1 MEISLDK
8 IAQDCIT
15 AISDRI
21 KNLNTLNIIVAGKTG
36 VGKST
41 LINSMFRDN
50 LAETGIGKPITQH
63 MRKISKKGVPLN
75 IYDTKG
81 FELGKDAQKEVK
93 KEILD
98 TIKAGMSGTDV
109 NKAIHC
115 IWYCI
120 NTASNRIEPEE
131 IEWLR
136 DLAKENSVTEVPVI
150 IVLTQAFSKPNAEQ
164 MKNLIQDENLDII
177 QVVPVLAQDF
187 VFDESLPPIKA
198 YGLESLLA
206 VMTEVL
212 PEELQDTLQSVQIA
226 SLKAKKKRAQF
237 AVATATATAFGEGFA
252 PIPFADSAL
261 LIPTQVAMI
270 ASITAIYGLD
280 INKSIITAFVSSALG
295 TGGATIAGK
304 TIAANLLKL
313 VPGAGT
319 ILGGTISGA
328 TAGIITTALGEA
340 YILLMEAIYKG
351 ELKAS
356 ELGTPEG
363 KKKLKELFKK
373 KVKETTDED
382 VQKNI
387 ELAETI
393 KAQEVL
399 PDNIITESAEESTDS
414 AGTMETTPE
423 KTE

>member
-1 MEISLDK
+1 MEVSLDK

-150 IVLTQAFSKPNAEQ
+150 IVLTQAFSKPNAEK
-164 MKNLIQDENLDII
+164 MKNLIMDENLDVI

-198 YGLESLLA
+198 YGLDALLA
-206 VMTEVL
+206 IMTEVL

-226 SLKAKKKRAQF
+226 SLKAKKKRAQV

-319 ILGGTISGA
+319 VLGGTISGA
-328 TAGIITTALGEA
+328 TAGVITTALGEA
-340 YILLMEAIYKG
+340 YIVLMEAIYKG
-351 ELKAS
+351 DLKAS

-363 KKKLKELFKK
+363 KKKLKEIFKR
-373 KVKETTDED
+373 KVKETTQED

-387 ELAETI
+387 ELAH
-393 KAQEVL
+393 EV
-399 PDNIITESAEESTDS
+399 ESAAIEEKSS
-414 AGTMETTPE
+414 AATSDVPVDTTKPVNDDTPE
-423 KTE
+423 S

>member
-1 MEISLDK
+1 MEVSLDK

-98 TIKAGMSGTDV
+98 TIKSGMSGTDV

-150 IVLTQAFSKPNAEQ
+150 IVLTQAFSKPNAEK
-164 MKNLIQDENLDII
+164 MKNLIMDENLDVI

-187 VFDESLPPIKA
+187 VFDESMPPIKA
-198 YGLESLLA
+198 YGLDALLA

-226 SLKAKKKRAQF
+226 SLKAKKKRAQV

-319 ILGGTISGA
+319 VLGGTISGA
-328 TAGIITTALGEA
+328 TAGVITTALGEA
-340 YILLMEAIYKG
+340 YIVLMEAIYKG
-351 ELKAS
+351 DLKAS

-363 KKKLKELFKK
+363 KKKLKDLFKK
-373 KVKETTDED
+373 KVKETTQED

-387 ELAETI
+387 ELANEI
-393 KAQEVL
+393 
-399 PDNIITESAEESTDS
+399 ESATIEEKSSVAVSDVSSDTDKPVNN
-414 AGTMETTPE
+414 ETS
-423 KTE
+423 KS

>member
-1 MEISLDK
+1 MEVSLDK

-150 IVLTQAFSKPNAEQ
+150 IVLTQAFSKPNAEK
-164 MKNLIQDENLDII
+164 MKNLIMDENLDVI

-198 YGLESLLA
+198 YGLDALLA
-206 VMTEVL
+206 IMTEVL

-226 SLKAKKKRAQF
+226 SLKAKKKRAQV

-319 ILGGTISGA
+319 MLGGTISGA
-328 TAGIITTALGEA
+328 TAGVITTALGEA
-340 YILLMEAIYKG
+340 YIVLMEAIYKG
-351 ELKAS
+351 DLKAS

-363 KKKLKELFKK
+363 KKKLKEIFKR
-373 KVKETTDED
+373 KVKETTQEN

-387 ELAETI
+387 ELAH
-393 KAQEVL
+393 EV
-399 PDNIITESAEESTDS
+399 ESAAIEEKSS
-414 AGTMETTPE
+414 AATSDVPVDTTKPVNDDTPE
-423 KTE
+423 L